1 VRYHLALNYPNAIDW
16 STMSEGPTALERRQQ
31 ASIATIPSDDEIRRC
46 WRIGEALAS
55 SKVFPDVK
63 STAEAFAKILV
74 GRDLG
79 ISSTQALM
87 SIQFIKGRPAI
98 AANLLATF
106 VKRTPGYDFKV
117 TSHDDEQCT
126 IVFKVDG
133 KREGLSIFT
142 MADAV
147 KAELVT
153 EARGGDKV
161 VFKRR
166 PPASEGWEKYPKAM
180 LFARALSQGVKWY
193 MPDATGGIA
202 VYAGDEL
209 QAATDALQLTEGV
222 GSGESQGLDLGPKV
236 EKVLAR
242 AAELGHEAIADRATA
257 EITLGGRS
265 PEMAVKWVAEKEVE
279 LDAFEAN
286 PPVEASAVEDVE
298 LAEDANDPERAEA
311 ARKVA
316 EQLDK
321 DAEACDADG
330 EDEKAAE
337 LRAGAAQMREQ
348 ADALEAG
355 DGDGV

>member
-1 VRYHLALNYPNAIDW
+1 MA
-16 STMSEGPTALERRQQ
+16 STALERREQ
-31 ASIATIPSDDEIRRC
+31 AGVATIPSDDEIRRC

-55 SKVFPDVK
+55 SKVFPDVT

-79 ISSTQALM
+79 ISATQALM
-87 SIQFIKGRPAI
+87 SIQFIKGRPSI

-117 TSHDDEQCT
+117 TSHDEEQCT
-126 IVFKVDG
+126 IIFKVDG

-153 EARGGDKV
+153 AVPGDPV
-161 VFKRR
+161 TYKRR

-202 VYAGDEL
+202 IYAGDEL
-209 QAATDALQLTEGV
+209 EAASDVPQLTEGT
-222 GSGESQGLDLGPKV
+222 GSGEAQGLDLGPKV
-236 EKVLAR
+236 ERVLAR

-265 PEMAVKWVAEKEVE
+265 PEVAVKWVAEKETE

-286 PPVEASAVEDVE
+286 PPVEGTADEVE
-298 LAEDANDPERAEA
+298 LASDEAPDPERAAA
-311 ARKVA
+311 ARAVA

-321 DAEACDADG
+321 DAIDCKNDG
-330 EDEKAAE
+330 EEDKAAE
-337 LRAGAAQMREQ
+337 LRAGAQQMREQ
-348 ADALEAG
+348 AKALDAGG
-355 DGDGV
+355 DDA

>member
-1 VRYHLALNYPNAIDW
+1 MTEA
-16 STMSEGPTALERRQQ
+16 STALARREQ

-79 ISSTQALM
+79 ISATQALM
-87 SIQFIKGRPAI
+87 SIQFIKGRPSI

-117 TSHDDEQCT
+117 TSHDEEQCT

-133 KREGLSIFT
+133 RREGLSIFT

-153 EARGGDKV
+153 EVPGDPV
-161 VFKRR
+161 TFKRR

-202 VYAGDEL
+202 IYSGDEL
-209 QAATDALQLTEGV
+209 EAATDAPQLTEGV

-257 EITLGGRS
+257 EIALGNRS
-265 PEMAVKWVAEKEVE
+265 PEVAVQWVAEKEKA
-279 LDAFEAN
+279 LDEYEAN
-286 PPVEASAVEDVE
+286 PPVDATADDVE
-298 LAEDANDPERAEA
+298 LSGAEADPERAEA
-311 ARKVA
+311 AREVA
-316 EQLDK
+316 KQLDR
-321 DAEACDADG
+321 DAEACEADG

-348 ADALEAG
+348 ADALEAA
-355 DGDGV
+355 